1 MSASLAFWI
10 LVLLWTVLSW
20 PLARDWRHQG
30 HSSILFLIVVLIG
43 WRVFGP
49 PIHN

>member
-10 LVLLWTVLSW
+10 LVLLWGVLSW
-20 PLARDWRHQG
+20 PVVKDWRHHG
-30 HSSILFLIVVLIG
+30 HSVILFLIVVLLG
-43 WRVFGP
+43 WRVFGA